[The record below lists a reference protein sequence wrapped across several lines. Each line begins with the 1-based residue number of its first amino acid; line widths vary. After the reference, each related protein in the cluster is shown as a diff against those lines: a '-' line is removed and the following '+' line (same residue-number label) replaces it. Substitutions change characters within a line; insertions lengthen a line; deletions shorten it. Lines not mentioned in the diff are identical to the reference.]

1 MDDRIWISID
11 TETSEGQ
18 GERRWTEGFSTTWIS
33 LADCHKFLPLCSLF
47 QCTSRRVLVLKS
59 SARGLV
65 TVRSCR
71 RRDGYAR
78 KRFGRRNFLYQRR
91 HFSTTCHVLKPSCP
105 FPGQTEPYGTSYRL
119 PIPLIDDAPLLFDDE
134 HPVLGEPHRDRS
146 RQVHPPP
153 PLVGGRPD
161 LSRHLARS
169 ARFVQ
174 APFVDE
180 VDHRSLDEGH
190 VGPSVRRC
198 LALPLPL
205 LAPPGRGGGGRPPS
219 SCSVLCPIRHC
230 FQRLF
235 SAIDETLGVGGL
247 ESKVGRW
254 HGRPPQSKPSSSR
267 QTEPNSADITAD
279 IRQG

>member
-1 MDDRIWISID
+1 MV
-11 TETSEGQ
+11 THENGLAEETS
-18 GERRWTEGFSTTWIS
+18 
-33 LADCHKFLPLCSLF
+33 
-47 QCTSRRVLVLKS
+47 
-59 SARGLV
+59 
-65 TVRSCR
+65 
-71 RRDGYAR
+71 
-78 KRFGRRNFLYQRR
+78 YQRR

-190 VGPSVRRC
+190 VRPSVRRC
-198 LALPLPL
+198 LALQLSL
-205 LAPPGRGGGGRPPS
+205 LVHPGDGRGGRPPS
-219 SCSVLCPIRHC
+219 SCSVLCPIRH
-230 FQRLF
+230 FSTF
-235 SAIDETLGVGGL
+235 SAIDETSEWVASNRRSVAGTDD
-247 ESKVGRW
+247 
-254 HGRPPQSKPSSSR
+254 HPSR
-267 QTEPNSADITAD
+267 NHHRVVRRNR
-279 IRQG
+279 IRQISLLTSVRADDPIRSDSKQSSWNHHRTPALRHPHAPSPL

>member
-180 VDHRSLDEGH
+180 VDHRSLDVRTER
-190 VGPSVRRC
+190 PSRDDRCRPARRHARRHSRARIETGARAR
-198 LALPLPL
+198 LARVNARTSREPAGVSFL
-205 LAPPGRGGGGRPPS
+205 LSATRGRGGG
-219 SCSVLCPIRHC
+219 L
-230 FQRLF
+230 QRQL
-235 SAIDETLGVGGL
+235 
-247 ESKVGRW
+247 R
-254 HGRPPQSKPSSSR
+254 RR
-267 QTEPNSADITAD
+267 
-279 IRQG
+279 

>member
-11 TETSEGQ
+11 TETSEGE

-190 VGPSVRRC
+190 VRPSVRRC
-198 LALPLPL
+198 LALQLSL
-205 LAPPGRGGGGRPPS
+205 LVHPGRRRGGRPPS

-230 FQRLF
+230 FQRLM
-235 SAIDETLGVGGL
+235 A
-247 ESKVGRW
+247 
-254 HGRPPQSKPSSSR
+254 R
-267 QTEPNSADITAD
+267 QY
-279 IRQG
+279 